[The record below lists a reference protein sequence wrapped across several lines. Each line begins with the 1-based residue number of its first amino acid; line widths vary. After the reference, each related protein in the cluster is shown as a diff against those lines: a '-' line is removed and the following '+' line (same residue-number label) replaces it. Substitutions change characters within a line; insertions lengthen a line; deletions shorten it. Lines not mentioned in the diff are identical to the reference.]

1 MNRKRTISSIAVSA
15 VLIFLAGLLAGCDSA
30 SKHSPSPEALKML
43 TDTYRQKDYNR
54 IMTLA
59 DSLEEAGAISQ
70 ADCYYWQGFA
80 FYLLK
85 QRRAA
90 EFYWKESINAAENYT
105 DSASLATYAK
115 SASFLTGMLI
125 RYLSF
130 TSALKIVKPALEH
143 LDKHHATTSSDYTNL
158 LIFEGC
164 CLVHF
169 NVQGNEA
176 HELFE
181 RAYKLHMDHINAGHS
196 KDSYSDAVVG
206 FINIAYG
213 LFNKK
218 RYAQALVWTERL
230 GKLLEEYKQRFGGD
244 DAYFDKQWARY
255 TIFSAICLE
264 GTGKQKE
271 AATAYSAF
279 QKTRFANTVEG
290 QLDASDYLSMTG
302 RWGEAADNLFS
313 LDGLFADEQAGTSL
327 EDIHRHLLRKYNANV
342 MAGRRD
348 SALTVANQ
356 ICERLDSAIIKS
368 QLIDSEEQEM
378 IRQKEE
384 QILQQ
389 QERLS
394 KNRIMALIST
404 VIVLIIFFVVF
415 TTIRHQA
422 AKRMAKLQA
431 AKERMESEL
440 QIARDIQMSMVPN
453 SFPEVDGLDM
463 YASMTPAKE
472 VGGDLYGYLLQDDML
487 YFALGDVSGKGVP
500 ASLFMSQ
507 ATRLFLTLSK
517 QGMMPAEICTRMNDA
532 LSGED
537 NVKSMF
543 VTMFVG
549 LLDLKTGHLDFCNAG
564 HNSPVLGGETD
575 KWSFI
580 EMEPNAPIGLWPGL
594 EYVGEEID
602 SIRGRVLFVYT
613 DGLNE
618 AENQQQEQFGDDRLL
633 ELIQNTHFDS
643 SRQLIDTFVAEVETF
658 RDGAEPNDDL
668 TMLCLRLNK

>member
-30 SKHSPSPEALKML
+30 SKNSPSPEALKML

-80 FYLLK
+80 FYHLK

-143 LDKHHATTSSDYTNL
+143 LDKHYATTSSDYTNL

-164 CLVHF
+164 CHVHF

-176 HELFE
+176 HGLFE

-196 KDSYSDAVVG
+196 KDSYRDAIVG

-213 LFNKK
+213 LFNEK

-264 GTGKQKE
+264 GTGKLKE

-313 LDGLFADEQAGTSL
+313 LDGFFADEQAGTSL
-327 EDIHRHLLRKYNANV
+327 EDIHRYLLRKYNVNV

-394 KNRIMALIST
+394 NNRIMALIST

-422 AKRMAKLQA
+422 AKRMAKLRA

-507 ATRLFLTLSK
+507 AIRLFLTLSK

-575 KWSFI
+575 KGSFV